1 MKSMKMRRELHSYV
15 AGAETRQATTPPAVA
30 AVNSGV
36 LFAGSSEVIIA
47 HGPEVYRLRQ
57 TRLGKLILTK

>member
-1 MKSMKMRRELHSYV
+1 MKSMKMRRELQTFV
-15 AGAETRQATTPPAVA
+15 GGTETRPMPGTTTLP

-47 HGPEVYRLRQ
+47 HGPEIYRLRQ
-57 TRLGKLILTK
+57 TRQGKLILTK